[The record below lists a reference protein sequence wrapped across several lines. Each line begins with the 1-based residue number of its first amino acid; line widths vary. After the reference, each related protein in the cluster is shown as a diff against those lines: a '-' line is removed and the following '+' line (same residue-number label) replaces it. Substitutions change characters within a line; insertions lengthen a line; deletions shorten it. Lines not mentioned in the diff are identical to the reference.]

1 MEQYG
6 AIRTVLTPY
15 SSVLFYLFVGA
26 QMQVYRPYRSPCQK
40 CTARV
45 HPPLS
50 AFMNMLDS
58 LPDVSVLDNS
68 HPISNKN
75 IWDRSHSLRAAA

>member
-40 CTARV
+40 CT
-45 HPPLS
+45 
-50 AFMNMLDS
+50 DS
-58 LPDVSVLDNS
+58 CSFSMTVASG
-68 HPISNKN
+68 SNETCAMECQCR
-75 IWDRSHSLRAAA
+75 IRG